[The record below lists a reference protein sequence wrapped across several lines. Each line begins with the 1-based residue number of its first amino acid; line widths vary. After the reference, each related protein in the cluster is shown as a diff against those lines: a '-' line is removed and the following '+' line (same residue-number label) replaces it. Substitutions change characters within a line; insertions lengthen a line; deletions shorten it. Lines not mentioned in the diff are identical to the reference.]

1 MIALCFTM
9 DKIMSTHLPDDW
21 SSAVV
26 DIAVQAGNKILAVYN
41 QAFDVEH
48 KEDGS
53 PLTQADQDSHHHIV
67 NSLSALTPD
76 IPVVSEESHRE
87 SEGRCEHTL
96 YWLVDPLDGTKEFIK
111 RNGEFTVNIALM
123 RDNRPVWGVV
133 QAPVMELIYYGGP
146 DMGAFKRTS
155 SEETPLKVRTQ
166 SQSACTLVVS
176 RSHLSDKTRA
186 LFGVLENAGLDIDTA
201 PSGSSL
207 KFCMIA
213 DAQADCY
220 PRLGL
225 TSEWDTAAAEAVLL
239 GAGGEVVRM
248 EDGKALDYN
257 KTNILNP
264 EFMACGQLNEATRSV
279 ILDWYQ
285 QS

>member
-1 MIALCFTM
+1 MN
-9 DKIMSTHLPDDW
+9 THLPENW
-21 SSAVV
+21 QHSVV
-26 DIAVQAGNKILAVYN
+26 DIAIQAGDKILAVYN
-41 QAFDVEH
+41 NAFDVEH
-48 KEDGS
+48 KDDGS

-67 NSLSALTPD
+67 DSLAELTPE
-76 IPVVSEESHRE
+76 IPVVSEESYKQGAGQCAHA
-87 SEGRCEHTL
+87 L

-123 RDNRPVWGVV
+123 RDNRPAWGVV
-133 QAPVMELIYYGGP
+133 QAPVMDLVYYGGP
-146 DMGAFKRTS
+146 GTGARKRTS
-155 SEETPLKVRTQ
+155 SGESQLQVRQ
-166 SQSACTLVVS
+166 QEASSCTLVVS

-186 LFGVLENAGLDIDTA
+186 LFGVLENAGLGIDTA

-239 GAGGEVVRM
+239 GAGGEVIRF
-248 EDGKALDYN
+248 EDGKPLDYN
-257 KTNILNP
+257 KPDILNP
-264 EFMACGQLNEATRSV
+264 EFMACGRLSDATRSL
-279 ILDWYQ
+279 ILNWYQ
-285 QS
+285 QG